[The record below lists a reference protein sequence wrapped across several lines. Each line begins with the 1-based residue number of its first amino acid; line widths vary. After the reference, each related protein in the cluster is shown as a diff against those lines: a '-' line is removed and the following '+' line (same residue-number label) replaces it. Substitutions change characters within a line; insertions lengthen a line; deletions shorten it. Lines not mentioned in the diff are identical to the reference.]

1 MSLKEELAEFRS
13 GWFRRVPAERQ
24 AIIECHIAALRNR
37 LAKACLKRAAAAHTL
52 AHP

>member
-24 AIIECHIAALRNR
+24 AVIERHITTLRDG